1 MFKLKGPEV
10 TISETV
16 FLNTHWWGWI
26 IALVLNALFYIP
38 MIWVEREF
46 TVSGVLGRYLF
57 THFFMIVLLQLLYMC
72 GKCKFL
78 ERMPRKRGYRRQ
90 HQANA

>member
-16 FLNTHWWGWI
+16 FLNTHWWG
-26 IALVLNALFYIP
+26 
-38 MIWVEREF
+38 
-46 TVSGVLGRYLF
+46 
-57 THFFMIVLLQLLYMC
+57 FMIVLLQLLYMC

-90 HQANA
+90 HQASA